1 MNQTIASSYESSINV
16 QSTGIQD
23 QDHESLLDRIAS
35 RLINVVK
42 GFNLEGSAYNT
53 HKSFMDEN
61 LLDPVIGHEISR
73 TLRR

>member
-1 MNQTIASSYESSINV
+1 MNQTIASSYESSINF
-16 QSTGIQD
+16 QSTGI

-42 GFNLEGSAYNT
+42 GFNLERSAYNT

-61 LLDPVIGHEISR
+61 LLDPVVGHEISR